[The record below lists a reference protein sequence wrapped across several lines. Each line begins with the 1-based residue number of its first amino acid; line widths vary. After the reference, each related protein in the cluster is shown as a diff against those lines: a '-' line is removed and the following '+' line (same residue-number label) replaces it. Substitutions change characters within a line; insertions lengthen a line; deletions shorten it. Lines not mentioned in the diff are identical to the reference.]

1 MNLKNNMTPKE
12 IKKENFTVQVNYSE
26 EAVKNKLLKFIS
38 KSGDEFEI
46 SAEEMASMLIGGVNS
61 ETLEAAFVE
70 SDRINV
76 VEVGRQLAC
85 VLDKDMK
92 KGEKININYTHPYP
106 LEFALIE
113 QIYGIAK
120 INMDVPALVL
130 TADYIKEMKSK
141 IKPEQEK
148 FLEKFYSS
156 FKNLKLN
163 KEN

>member
-1 MNLKNNMTPKE
+1 MIPKE
-12 IKKENFTVQVNYSE
+12 IQRDNFKVQVGYSE
-26 EAVKNKLLKFIS
+26 EASEKHLLKFIS

-61 ETLEAAFVE
+61 DTLDAVFVE
-70 SDRINV
+70 IDRINV
-76 VEVGRQLAC
+76 VEVGRQIAC

-113 QIYGIAK
+113 QVYGIAK

-130 TADYIKEMKSK
+130 TNDYIKEAKSK
-141 IKPEQEK
+141 IRPVQEK
-148 FLEKFYSS
+148 FLQKFYSS

-163 KEN
+163 KKS